1 MFVDLT
7 PYNQLPLYGKKILV
21 TAPRNYAKRLSE
33 QIINYGGLPIL
44 MPTIETCFLEDY
56 TELDTALKEINKFD
70 WIAFTSRN
78 GIDGFFHRLQSL
90 NIPLS
95 TLNNRKTENIKPENV
110 KLQNV
115 KLQNLKLQNIKLCAI
130 GKDAER
136 LQEYSGRVDLI
147 PKEAS
152 PQGIINELSQ
162 IPNIQKQRILTPVP
176 LVKDIPEPNIVPNFI
191 QGLKTLGMEVTRV
204 PSYITRPL
212 PKDIYEGEIELLNS
226 NYIDIIA
233 FSSAAEIVSFLKILD
248 MTGKDNLVIA
258 CFGPYT
264 AETAKSLGLKV
275 SICSENFSSFQD
287 FVEAMAHMSLSASK

>member
-56 TELDTALKEINKFD
+56 TELDTALKDINKFD

-95 TLNNRKTENIKPENV
+95 TLN
-110 KLQNV
+110 
-115 KLQNLKLQNIKLCAI
+115 NIKLCAI

-212 PKDIYEGEIELLNS
+212 TKDIYEGEIELLNS

-248 MTGKDNLVIA
+248 MTGKDNLVMA

-275 SICSENFSSFQD
+275 SICSENFSSFQH
-287 FVEAMAHMSLSASK
+287 FVEAMAHMSIRFS